1 MKSNL
6 IIAGDD
12 LNCSKKIYNTIKMKN
27 LDVEVIGIT
36 TDGEETFLIYI
47 N

>member
-27 LDVEVIGIT
+27 FFVHKA
-36 TDGEETFLIYI
+36 
-47 N
+47 NM

>member
-27 LDVEVIGIT
+27 LDRSIV
-36 TDGEETFLIYI
+36 